1 MTDFFSFCMMEYLR
15 LQLPFIRLLLVRE
28 VENVDQTTL
37 LKVWPS
43 FSAARES
50 VVMVGTQRKA
60 RNKEDAIFVV
70 RKV

>member
-1 MTDFFSFCMMEYLR
+1 MMEYLR
-15 LQLPFIRLLLVRE
+15 LQLPFIRLLLVHE

-37 LKVWPS
+37 DRRCGAPYQPRGRVVWWQGL
-43 FSAARES
+43 E
-50 VVMVGTQRKA
+50 RKA